1 MILDVGLA
9 VRLVVSVRSHAAQ
22 THGCPEWEG
31 PGVQAALIATEGA
44 PGIVLAAALIA
55 AEDATLRL
63 PSAGAFR
70 AHWPKNATATP
81 PPPSHNVPCP
91 DHPEHD
97 MPCQHVVHRGDM
109 TPEQIRE
116 HIALALTAA
125 AANPYVRPE
134 VRRARAQEA
143 QR

>member
-1 MILDVGLA
+1 MSRRIAKHEAEALA
-9 VRLVVSVRSHAAQ
+9 TFVTRLRPDWDH
-22 THGCPEWEG
+22 
-31 PGVQAALIATEGA
+31 
-44 PGIVLAAALIA
+44 PGIVAAIVKAIDKGGPFDIAHALVTL
-55 AEDATLRL
+55 AEDDQLRSPGL
-63 PSAGAFR
+63 LASDGR
-70 AHWPKNATATP
+70 HWLRRDGKPTGPRLSN
-81 PPPSHNVPCP
+81 NVPCP
-91 DHPEHD
+91 DHPEQD